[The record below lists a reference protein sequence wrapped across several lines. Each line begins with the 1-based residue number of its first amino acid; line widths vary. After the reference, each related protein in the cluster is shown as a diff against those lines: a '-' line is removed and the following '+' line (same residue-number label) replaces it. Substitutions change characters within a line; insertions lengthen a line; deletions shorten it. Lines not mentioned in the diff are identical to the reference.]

1 MIAEKRNTFLE
12 QKKQQELVR
21 QEQLQIRK
29 SATQEEYRNFVRG
42 TSKSLSGDVLF
53 TSHSHQL
60 TESIRFL
67 KSFFERC
74 FDTELRNNRSNE
86 VKIYNASIGDYEYV
100 SYHHL
105 AFMKGEELAAIKEI
119 IIDRLTSNWKN
130 LLSYEYADEFN
141 GIRFSVHDF
150 KDEIYGD
157 NGKLNPNVRVI
168 QFDSSLSELFQ
179 TFIHKL
185 LAEK

>member
-1 MIAEKRNTFLE
+1 ME
-12 QKKQQELVR
+12 QKKQQELVT
-21 QEQLQIRK
+21 QEQLLIRK

-42 TSKSLSGDVLF
+42 TSKSLSGDVFF
-53 TSHSHQL
+53 TSPAHQL

-86 VKIYNASIGDYEYV
+86 VKVYNASIGDYEYV

-119 IIDRLTSNWKN
+119 IVQRLCSNWKDN
-130 LLSYEYADEFN
+130 LNYTYADEFN
-141 GIRFSVHDF
+141 GNRPSTYDF
-150 KDEIYGD
+150 REEIYGTQ
-157 NGKLNPNVRVI
+157 NNRVNPNVRVI
-168 QFDSSLSELFQ
+168 EFDNSLSELLQ